1 MHSNMPIHL
10 AAPAN
15 NIQEKIAFLQE
26 AFLSKY
32 NDSDDRRLDGILTFN
47 LPELKKSKRQSPLVV
62 QIRRESEEYI
72 KIRLYDSKLMPEYK
86 VKQLSKFA
94 ENPSH
99 HVILLDPS
107 LANNEVMPPLFKVF
121 KKSTFS
127 NIPFKEIK
135 KVFSSKAILHEIY
148 TSGMQDDLPL
158 VTSQSNL
165 PTKESAFAVIQLIVK
180 NI

>member
-1 MHSNMPIHL
+1 MPIHMPVL
-10 AAPAN
+10 PN
-15 NIQEKIAFLQE
+15 DIQEKIDFLQK
-26 AFLSKY
+26 AFLSEY
-32 NDSDDRRLDGILTFN
+32 NKSNDRRLDGILTFN
-47 LPELKKSKRQSPLVV
+47 LPELKKSKRLSPLVV

-86 VKQLSKFA
+86 VKQLITFA

-99 HVILLDPS
+99 HVILLSPS
-107 LANNEVMPPLFKVF
+107 LANNEAMPPLFKTF

-127 NIPFKEIK
+127 HIPFDEIK
-135 KVFSSKAILHEIY
+135 TIFSSKVLLHEIY

-158 VTSQSNL
+158 LNSQSNL
-165 PTKESAFAVIQLIVK
+165 ADSESAFAFIKLIVK